1 MLVDRY
7 EAEDVFARVPR
18 MAERIDPVLSRLD
31 ELLDDDEVYQQV
43 RNDFGQ
49 RYRYTL
55 VHGRHSTPVEV
66 LLRMLM
72 CKHLYQWSYQETQEQ
87 VDQNLILR
95 WFCRLYWALV
105 PDESTLVR
113 WANTLQPE
121 TLHALNDRVVELA
134 RKAKVTKGRKLRLD
148 ATCVQTTIHHPTDSG
163 LLVDSVRVLSRIV
176 QRAQGLVKDHVRN
189 VQQACRSRLRSA
201 RQTAQTLHRQLRRKG
216 EDKEAQQKELY
227 QKLIETTEQMVRQSQ
242 QVMAALA
249 GQNGQQAKRLLTQ
262 AKEVLPLVQRVIT
275 QTRTRVLSGKKMA
288 SDQKVLSLCEP
299 HTRAIPRHKGGALVE
314 FGRHVILDE
323 VEGGIVTRY
332 QILEHPNEH
341 GQAIEAVTHHQA
353 LFEHP
358 PNLVAGDRGVHSA
371 ETVPR
376 LSAAGVKRV
385 SILAAG
391 PVSAERQSLE
401 HTRSFKRGYRWR
413 AGIEGRI
420 ASLRR
425 DYGWR
430 QSAYH
435 GQDGMERWLGLGV
448 IASNVRHIA
457 RAKVS

>member
-7 EAEDVFARVPR
+7 EPEDVFARVPEV
-18 MAERIDPVLSRLD
+18 AAQTDPVLKELDRLL
-31 ELLDDDEVYQQV
+31 EDDQLYRQV
-43 RNDFGQ
+43 RADLGK

-66 LLRMLM
+66 ILRMLI
-72 CKHLYQWSYQETQEQ
+72 CKHLYQWSYRETEER
-87 VDQNLILR
+87 VGDSLVLR
-95 WFCRLYWALV
+95 WFCRVYFETV
-105 PDESTLVR
+105 PDETTLLR
-113 WANTLQPE
+113 WLHTLRPE
-121 TLHALNDRVVELA
+121 TLHALNDRVVQLA
-134 RKAKVTKGRKLRLD
+134 AQARVTKGRKLRLD

-163 LLVDSVRVLSRIV
+163 LLVDSVRVLSRFV
-176 QRAQGLVKDHVRN
+176 QRAKALVKHQVRN
-189 VQQACRSRLRSA
+189 VQQTCRSRLRSA
-201 RQTAQTLHRQLRRKG
+201 RQAAQRLHRQLRRKG

-249 GQNGQQAKRLLTQ
+249 GQNGQQARRLLTQ
-262 AKEVLPLVQRVIT
+262 ATEVLPLVQRVIA
-275 QTRTRVLSGKKMA
+275 QIRIRVLEGKKMA
-288 SDQKVLSLCEP
+288 SDQKVLSLFEP

-314 FGRHVILDE
+314 FGRQVILDE
-323 VEGGIVTRY
+323 VEGGLVTRY
-332 QILEHPNEH
+332 RILEHPNEH
-341 GQAIEAVTHHQA
+341 GQATEAVAHHQA

-358 PNLVAGDRGVHSA
+358 PKLVAGDRGVHSA
-371 ETVPR
+371 ETESR
-376 LSAAGVKRV
+376 LVAAGVKRV
-385 SILAAG
+385 AIPAAG
-391 PVSAERQSLE
+391 PVSKERQAWE

-430 QSAYH
+430 TCAYH

-448 IASNVRHIA
+448 MASNLRHLA
-457 RAKVS
+457 RAKLS